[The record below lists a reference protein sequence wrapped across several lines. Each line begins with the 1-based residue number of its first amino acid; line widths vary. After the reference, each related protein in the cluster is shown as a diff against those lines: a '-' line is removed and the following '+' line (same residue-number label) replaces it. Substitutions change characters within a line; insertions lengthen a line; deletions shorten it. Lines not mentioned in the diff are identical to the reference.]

1 MGEDVRHHLGVA
13 GGLVYRQGNAGGLG
27 LQQSLRALVGIVEGD
42 IEGGNLGGICHL
54 GQGLIGEVPPLGQS
68 GPLGGELLHGLPAQ
82 GVEGGAGQG
91 QTCFHLHLGLLHPVG
106 GASGLGQLGRH
117 IRLLQG
123 TGAGG
128 LRGGPGDGDGV
139 AVLVGESEGGG
150 GVRLN
155 GGGQGH
161 GNELGGLIIP
171 RPGGGKQFLGFRLL
185 LPHAEHVGTLV
196 PHKVPVGEAL
206 AGEGGGEL
214 GHLFRGGLPALP
226 QGVGIHLGDHPYIF
240 WPLHPALDFGAGHP
254 HVLELVQV
262 SGQGHV
268 LEGQGVAVCLALP
281 AVAQAAGL
289 GAQTT
294 VAAAATQHRGEE
306 TLSRVAHAQRSVDK
320 GLNLNGGVGAD
331 VGDLLGGQLPGQHRP
346 GEAQIR
352 TAFHAIQVVN
362 GHLGGGVEVH
372 IGGHLTHHLEKA
384 HVLHQNGV
392 HAQTG
397 GLHRHLGGL
406 SHFPVGGQGVEGEV
420 HLHPVEVAQVNG
432 LLQLLPVE
440 VAGVAAGVEGAV
452 AQIHGIRPGVDR
464 RTDGLG
470 TAGRG

>member
-1 MGEDVRHHLGVA
+1 MGLDVRHHLGVA
-13 GGLVYRQGNAGGLG
+13 GRFVDRQGDAGGLG

-68 GPLGGELLHGLPAQ
+68 GPLGGELFHGLPAQ

-91 QTCFHLHLGLLHPVG
+91 QTRAHLHLGLLHPVG

-171 RPGGGKQFLGFRLL
+171 RPGGGKQLFGFRLL
-185 LPHAEHVGTLV
+185 LPHAKHVGALV

-226 QGVGIHLGDHPYIF
+226 QGVGVHLGDHPHVL
-240 WPLHPALDFGAGHP
+240 WPLHSALDFGAGHP
-254 HVLELVQV
+254 HVLELV
-262 SGQGHV
+262 
-268 LEGQGVAVCLALP
+268 
-281 AVAQAAGL
+281 
-289 GAQTT
+289 
-294 VAAAATQHRGEE
+294 
-306 TLSRVAHAQRSVDK
+306 
-320 GLNLNGGVGAD
+320 
-331 VGDLLGGQLPGQHRP
+331 
-346 GEAQIR
+346 
-352 TAFHAIQVVN
+352 
-362 GHLGGGVEVH
+362 
-372 IGGHLTHHLEKA
+372 
-384 HVLHQNGV
+384 
-392 HAQTG
+392 
-397 GLHRHLGGL
+397 
-406 SHFPVGGQGVEGEV
+406 
-420 HLHPVEVAQVNG
+420 
-432 LLQLLPVE
+432 
-440 VAGVAAGVEGAV
+440 
-452 AQIHGIRPGVDR
+452 
-464 RTDGLG
+464 
-470 TAGRG
+470 